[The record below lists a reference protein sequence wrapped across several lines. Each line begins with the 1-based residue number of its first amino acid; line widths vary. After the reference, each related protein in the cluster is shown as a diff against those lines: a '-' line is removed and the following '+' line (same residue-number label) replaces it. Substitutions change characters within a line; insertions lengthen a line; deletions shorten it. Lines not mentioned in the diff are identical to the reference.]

1 MNCNFILLLLTAF
14 MLLSPLHA
22 QTGDKRATIIYL
34 ELKSGKTANIA
45 FKAYPPT
52 YFVLKDDKIV
62 FYANN
67 QSYEYEIKDVVK
79 MYTDASIPTD
89 IDNIYAPS
97 KVFHIAEESVSLSG
111 FDANEPVR
119 VYTAAGHEYLSLH
132 TSERGELK
140 IYCSNLAKGISIIKT
155 KDQSF
160 KVIIK

>member
-1 MNCNFILLLLTAF
+1 MKKLFLLLTAF
-14 MLLSPLHA
+14 LWLSPIHA
-22 QTGDKRATIIYL
+22 QWSSKTPNTIYI
-34 ELKSGKTANIA
+34 ELKSGKTTSIA

-52 YFVLKDDKIV
+52 YFVLKDEKIV

-67 QSYEYEIKDVVK
+67 KSYEYEIKDVAK
-79 MYTDASIPTD
+79 MYTDVSIPTA
-89 IDNIYAPS
+89 IDNMMVS
-97 KVFHIAEESVSLSG
+97 SRVFHVSEESVSLSN

-119 VYTAAGHEYLSLH
+119 VYTAAGHEYLTLH

-140 IYCSNLAKGISIIKT
+140 ISCSNLAKGVSIIKT